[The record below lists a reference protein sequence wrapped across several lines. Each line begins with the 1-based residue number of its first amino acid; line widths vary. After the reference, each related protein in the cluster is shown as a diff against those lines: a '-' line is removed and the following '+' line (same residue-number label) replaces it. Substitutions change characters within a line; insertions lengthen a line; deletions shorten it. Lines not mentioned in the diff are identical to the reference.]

1 MACADVKNIISLVH
15 FCLIFFGIAN
25 DVELRQFI
33 RKALL
38 DKSKLL
44 DNIADAQIKSLKR
57 AHLT

>member
-1 MACADVKNIISLVH
+1 MCRHEEYNHSLVH